1 MSELNEFEE
10 RILANIREHGCQV
23 NHVFDPDGVL
33 PGKSYSIGFPETIDQ
48 PEVIVFGLPSEV
60 MKFMINDLLRQCR
73 EEGLSLHDGLVVSD
87 LLEGFDCIARIV
99 QSEHII
105 ADHFA
110 SAMWFSEHRFQT
122 EMKDAFQIVWPS
134 SVAGLFPWDEGV
146 AQDVIDAQP
155 ALYEAA
161 A

>member
-1 MSELNEFEE
+1 MSELSEFEQG
-10 RILANIREHGCQV
+10 ILANIRDHGCQV

-33 PGKSYSIGFPETIDQ
+33 PGKSYSIGFPEAIDQ
-48 PEVIVFGLPSEV
+48 PEVIVFGLPPEV
-60 MKFMINDLLRQCR
+60 MQFMINDLLRQCR
-73 EEGLSLHDGLVVSD
+73 EEGLSLKNGLVVSD
-87 LLEGFDCIARIV
+87 LLEGFACIARSV

-110 SAMWFSEHRFQT
+110 SAMWFSKHRFRT
-122 EMKDAFQIVWPS
+122 DMKEAFQLVWPS
-134 SVAGLFPWDEGV
+134 SVTGLFPWDDGV
-146 AQDVIDAQP
+146 AQEVIDAQP